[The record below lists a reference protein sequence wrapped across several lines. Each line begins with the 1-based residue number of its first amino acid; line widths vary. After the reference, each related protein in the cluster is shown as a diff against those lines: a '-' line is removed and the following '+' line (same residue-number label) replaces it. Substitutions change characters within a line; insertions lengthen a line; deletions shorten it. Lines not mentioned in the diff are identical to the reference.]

1 MRLKTKLEV
10 SASALTFALV
20 LLLAVL
26 FVNELMRQRVEQTVK
41 ANDMLAHQVYL
52 MTRRA
57 GERPPVGRS
66 DEALHKAVTD
76 ALRRDQPL
84 TDVMNTIVR
93 YSETVQDVS
102 VTDAHGMTL
111 VSTDPDAINQPATYR
126 TSLSTVRDA
135 SVISQTRQVFG
146 KPRVL
151 DLTQSLDRNG
161 SPFLTV
167 HVGVRSTF
175 LQNSYAPLLRT
186 ALIFAMLAGFASVVA
201 AGLLANVA
209 LHPIEQ
215 ISRRLGG
222 LTLAPE
228 MGLGVGDG

>member
-20 LLLAVL
+20 LLLSVL
-26 FVNELMRQRVEQTVK
+26 FVSELMRQRIEQTVK

-57 GERPPVGRS
+57 VETGLRARPAVDRS
-66 DEALHKAVTD
+66 DEALHRAVTD

-93 YSETVQDVS
+93 DSDTVQDVS

-111 VSTDPDAINQPATYR
+111 VSTDPDAVNQPATFR
-126 TSLSTVRDA
+126 FSLK
-135 SVISQTRQVFG
+135 SVQGGGMARQLSVVFG

-151 DLTQSLDRNG
+151 DTSQSLDRNG
-161 SPFLTV
+161 VPFLV
-167 HVGVRSTF
+167 AHVGVRSTF
-175 LQNSYAPLLRT
+175 LKNSYEPWLRD
-186 ALIFAMLAGFASVVA
+186 ALIVALAAALAVMVA
-201 AGLLANVA
+201 AG
-209 LHPIEQ
+209 
-215 ISRRLGG
+215 
-222 LTLAPE
+222 
-228 MGLGVGDG
+228 GVGETVLSALVAVRPGMDVRSPV